1 MATTEAMLLTDWS
14 DIREALELGFTGS
27 VVMVNMR
34 EYKGNV
40 HACNL
45 NGNGTVAARFD
56 AFTITPVTGYQTP
69 RRMAVQDILAVY
81 VKDV

>member
-1 MATTEAMLLTDWS
+1 MDRMLLTDWA
-14 DIREALELGFTGS
+14 DIRDALELGFTGS

-45 NGNGTVAARFD
+45 NPNGSVAARFD

-69 RRMAVQDILAVY
+69 RRLATQDILAVY
-81 VKDV
+81 VRDI